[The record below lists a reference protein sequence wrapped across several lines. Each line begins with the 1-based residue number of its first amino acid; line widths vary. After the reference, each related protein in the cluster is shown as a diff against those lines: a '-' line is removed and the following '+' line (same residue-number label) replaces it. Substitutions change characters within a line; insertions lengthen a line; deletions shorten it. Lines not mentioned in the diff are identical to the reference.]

1 MAGPERGQLV
11 KLVGSPR
18 DGQPDALAE
27 LAQSVVRGDRRALR
41 TFLVTVSP
49 HLLRVSRK
57 VLGVDHPDVDDVAQE
72 SAYAVIEAL
81 PQHRGECSI
90 LHFACR
96 IAVLTAMNLRRREA
110 TKKRAS
116 IRDAGYEIEQL
127 PATSNTPDLEAAA
140 QARARVIRDLMDTLP
155 EEQADVLAMHC
166 VLGYTMRE
174 IAETSQT
181 PLETVRSRFRLAKQA
196 MRKRI
201 ADDPNLVSLAEDA

>member
-1 MAGPERGQLV
+1 MAEERGQLV

-27 LAQSVVRGDRRALR
+27 LAHSVVKGDRKALR

-49 HLLRVSRK
+49 HLLRVVRK
-57 VLGVDHPDVDDVAQE
+57 VLGVDHGDVEDVAQE

-81 PQHRGECSI
+81 PEHRGECTV

-96 IAVLTAMNLRRREA
+96 IAVLTAMNVRRREA

-116 IRDAGYEIEQL
+116 IREAAYEVEHL

-140 QARARVIRDLMDTLP
+140 QARARVVRDLIDTLP
-155 EEQADVLAMHC
+155 QEQADVLAMHC

-174 IAETSQT
+174 IAETSHT

-201 ADDPNLVSLAEDA
+201 ADDPNLESLAEDA

>member
-1 MAGPERGQLV
+1 VQ
-11 KLVGSPR
+11 
-18 DGQPDALAE
+18 
-27 LAQSVVRGDRRALR
+27 GDRRALR

-49 HLLRVSRK
+49 HLLRVTRK

-72 SAYAVIEAL
+72 AAYAVIEAL

-116 IRDAGYEIEQL
+116 IREGYEVEQL

-155 EEQADVLAMHC
+155 QEQADVLAMHC

-174 IAETSQT
+174 IAETSHT

-201 ADDPNLVSLAEDA
+201 ADDPNLESLAEDA